1 MAYWLDQLPPQPVLD
16 GLERFNHL
24 TSKMVKAP
32 FCLEGT
38 LPTYDPHYR
47 PAPDY
52 LHGYD
57 SYSIRDFMEEF
68 SS

>member
-1 MAYWLDQLPPQPVLD
+1 MAYWLDRLPPQPVLD
-16 GLERFNHL
+16 GLERFNRL
-24 TSKMVKAP
+24 TFKMVKAP
-32 FCLEGT
+32 ISFDET
-38 LPTYDPHYR
+38 LPTYDPNYR
-47 PAPDY
+47 PNPDY